1 MSDISQHK
9 KLYIPPININ
19 ANNRKLLCPNCNRL
33 PLISIVPD
41 HFEKIK
47 VICNYCKYNEELLI
61 PEYLRKV
68 DLNKTNFQTYKEN
81 FHCKS
86 HQFIEYK
93 FFCNDCN
100 KHLCTVCVQDEKH
113 KDHNVIDLT
122 TVSIYTL
129 KNDLENARNEF
140 IQYFTAI
147 KKELMEEINKKI
159 EMMSKAH
166 DLLTLI
172 EVLSNTFDPKT
183 PNHYLISN
191 MLNITQVKLNL
202 NDNNKKFEN
211 FKFCPSIVQ
220 ISFPSLK
227 LEANLKEHSKGILSL
242 IKLKDGRLASSSED
256 NNIILYRNMQKDA
269 TLKAHTEPI
278 HSLSQL
284 DNEKIISCSNDKS
297 IKIWT
302 KKGSTY
308 VVEETIEN
316 AHDDFIYKV
325 IPLTLTR
332 MASCSKDGT
341 IKIWS
346 SDPPYQPIKTL
357 GGDKGIVISILQLKN
372 QEKLLAAYPIKNEI
386 GLWNITNYECE
397 KVYGEVNCC
406 YVNSMIQ
413 LDDKKIAIGGITLLT
428 VFDMEKEEKEVHLLN
443 RTLITSLRK
452 IDEDNLLFGTKEGV
466 IGVYKIK
473 TKEVGLIS
481 KVHNDCISDIVLNE
495 KNSVITTSW
504 EGDVKKWKY

>member
-9 KLYIPPININ
+9 KLFIPPININ

-33 PLISIVPD
+33 PLISIIPD
-41 HFEKIK
+41 HVEKIK

-68 DLNKTNFQTYKEN
+68 DLNKTNFQSYKEN
-81 FHCKS
+81 FHCKV

-100 KHLCTVCVQDEKH
+100 KHLCIFCVQDEKH
-113 KDHNVIDLT
+113 QNHNVIDLT
-122 TVSIYTL
+122 TISIYTL

-140 IQYFTAI
+140 MQYFTAI
-147 KKELMEEINKKI
+147 KEELMAEIKKKV
-159 EMMSKAH
+159 EMMSRAH
-166 DLLTLI
+166 DLLSLI

-191 MLNITQVKLNL
+191 MLNITQFKLNL
-202 NDNNKKFEN
+202 NDKNKNFEN

-227 LEANLKEHSKGILSL
+227 LEANLKEHSKAILSL

-278 HSLSQL
+278 HSLTQL

-308 VVEETIEN
+308 VVEDTIEN
-316 AHDDFIYKV
+316 AHEDFIYKV
-325 IPLTLTR
+325 IPLSLNR
-332 MASCSKDGT
+332 MASCSKDG
-341 IKIWS
+341 IVKIWS
-346 SDPPYQPIKTL
+346 SEPPYQLVKPLK
-357 GGDKGIVISILQLKN
+357 GDRGIVISILQLKD
-372 QEKLLAAYPIKNEI
+372 QEKLLAAYPVKNEI
-386 GLWNITNYECE
+386 CQWNTTNYECE
-397 KVYGEVNCC
+397 KVYNEVNCC

-413 LDDKKIAIGGITLLT
+413 LDDRKIAVGGITLLT
-428 VFDMEKEEKEVHLLN
+428 VFDIEKEEREVHLLN
-443 RTLITSLRK
+443 RTLITALRK
-452 IDEDNLLFGTKEGV
+452 IDEENLLFGTKEGV

-495 KNSVITTSW
+495 KNSVITTSL